1 LTPPDIVLTVDVNL
15 DWVFWITILSVVGSL
30 AVTVGTTVLIVGAIV
45 WAVRR
50 ARPSPEDTARAEL
63 GRRLA
68 AGEISPAEYQVR
80 MRSIDDAAD

>member
-1 LTPPDIVLTVDVNL
+1 VDVNL

-45 WAVRR
+45 WAIRR
-50 ARPSPEDTARAEL
+50 SRPSPEEVARAEL
-63 GRRLA
+63 GRRMA

-80 MRSIDDAAD
+80 MRSIDDATD

>member
-1 LTPPDIVLTVDVNL
+1 MDTNL
-15 DWVFWITILSVVGSL
+15 DWVVWITILSVVGSL
-30 AVTVGTTVLIVGAIV
+30 AVAIGTTVLIVGAVV

-50 ARPSPEDTARAEL
+50 SRPSPEEAARAEL

-80 MRSIDDAAD
+80 MRSIDDAD

>member
-1 LTPPDIVLTVDVNL
+1 MDTNL

-30 AVTVGTTVLIVGAIV
+30 AVTVGTTVLIVVAIV
-45 WAVRR
+45 WAIRR
-50 ARPSPEDTARAEL
+50 SRPSPEEAARTEL

-80 MRSIDDAAD
+80 MRSIDDASD

>member
-1 LTPPDIVLTVDVNL
+1 MDTNL
-15 DWVFWITILSVVGSL
+15 DWVLWITVLSVVGSL
-30 AVTVGTTVLIVGAIV
+30 AVAIGTTVLIVLVIV

-50 ARPSPEDTARAEL
+50 SRPSPEEAARAEL

-80 MRSIDDAAD
+80 MRSIDDAD